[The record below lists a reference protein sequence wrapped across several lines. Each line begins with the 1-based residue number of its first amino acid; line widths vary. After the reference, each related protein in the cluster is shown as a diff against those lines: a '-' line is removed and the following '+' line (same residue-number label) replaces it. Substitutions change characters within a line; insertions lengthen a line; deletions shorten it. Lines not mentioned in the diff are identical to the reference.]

1 MTDPTRRPAGAPLH
15 LLHLLNLLKILAV
28 PRAVARPQSAPN
40 LRTTEGLSSEAKKH
54 LRFLFLS
61 PVAALALLA
70 AALLISGCRTYTV
83 VAADREVIP
92 LVQRPDGSFVEG
104 TDGSQ
109 GWYVPD
115 AVMLRLLEAD

>member
-40 LRTTEGLSSEAKKH
+40 LR
-54 LRFLFLS
+54 FPFLS

-70 AALLISGCRTYTV
+70 AALLLSGCRTYTV

>member
-1 MTDPTRRPAGAPLH
+1 MTDPTARRPSGRS
-15 LLHLLNLLKILAV
+15 V
-28 PRAVARPQSAPN
+28 
-40 LRTTEGLSSEAKKH
+40 
-54 LRFLFLS
+54 LRFLFS
-61 PVAALALLA
+61 GGGLLA
-70 AALLISGCRTYTV
+70 AALLLSGCRTYTV

>member
-40 LRTTEGLSSEAKKH
+40 LRN

-70 AALLISGCRTYTV
+70 AALLLSGCRTYTV